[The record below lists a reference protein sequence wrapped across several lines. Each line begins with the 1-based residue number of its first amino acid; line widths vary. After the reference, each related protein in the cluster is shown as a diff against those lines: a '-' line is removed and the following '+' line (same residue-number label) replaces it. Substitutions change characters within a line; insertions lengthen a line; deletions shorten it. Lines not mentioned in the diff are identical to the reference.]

1 MALNAELLD
10 LLACPKC
17 HGGLEL
23 LPGQDGLLCPAC
35 ALVYPIR
42 DEIPVMLVEEA
53 VPVASWKGSTP
64 ERG

>member
-23 LPGQDGLLCPAC
+23 LTGQDGLLCAAC
-35 ALVYPIR
+35 LLVYPIR

-53 VPVASWKGSTP
+53 VPVASWKGSAP
-64 ERG
+64 DRS

>member
-23 LPGQDGLLCPAC
+23 LTGQDGSLCAC
-35 ALVYPIR
+35 LLVYPIR

-53 VPVASWKGSTP
+53 VPGRP
-64 ERG
+64 GRERADRS